1 MRIFHDQQLIQSML
15 DGGIHRH
22 LICQWLRA
30 SGLPQLADSPIRERE
45 RGIYELERFPH
56 VAFQLQRATPAVQP
70 ALLAVWV
77 GDTSWSPSA
86 HEAVREAVCGA
97 VYGAV
102 REVALSASA

>member
-1 MRIFHDQQLIQSML
+1 MRIFHDQQLIQSLL

-30 SGLPQLADSPIRERE
+30 SGLPQLAESPIRERE

-56 VAFQLQRATPAVQP
+56 VAFRLQRATPTVQP
-70 ALLAVWV
+70 TILAVWV
-77 GDTSWSPSA
+77 GDESWSPSA
-86 HEAVREAVCGA
+86 HDAVRQAVCEAVHGV
-97 VYGAV
+97 V